1 MQECDC
7 GISAYDEKGEIVGT
21 KVFFETTKKSASYLK
36 EKLAT
41 SISSIRTILDT
52 VQVGF
57 GKLKVISRYSE
68 LMNLLDLIRSQGFAS
83 DDVHCPSK
91 LT

>member
-1 MQECDC
+1 MMR
-7 GISAYDEKGEIVGT
+7 KGKSWVP
-21 KVFFETTKKSASYLK
+21 KSFLRQLKKSASYLK

-68 LMNLLDLIRSQGFAS
+68 FMNLLDLIRSQGFAS